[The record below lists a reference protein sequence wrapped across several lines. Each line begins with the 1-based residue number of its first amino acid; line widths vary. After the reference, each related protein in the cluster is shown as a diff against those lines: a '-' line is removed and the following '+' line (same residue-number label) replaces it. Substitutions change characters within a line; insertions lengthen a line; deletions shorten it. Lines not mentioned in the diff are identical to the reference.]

1 MYVGVGA
8 KRIRKL
14 FEQAR
19 NNAPCIIF
27 IDEIDAVGGKRK
39 SGGQSSDYS
48 RMTINQLL
56 QEMDGFKG
64 NDGVLVVAATNLKG
78 KCSGKGSSQIFSDVL
93 DPALLRPGRFDLSVD
108 VPTPNKKGRKEILE
122 HYFGKGKL

>member
-78 KCSGKGSSQIFSDVL
+78 KGSSE
-93 DPALLRPGRFDLSVD
+93 DPLKHF
-108 VPTPNKKGRKEILE
+108 
-122 HYFGKGKL
+122 

>member
-14 FEQAR
+14 FEHAR

-56 QEMDGFKG
+56 QEMDGFKA

-78 KCSGKGSSQIFSDVL
+78 RELTIV
-93 DPALLRPGRFDLSVD
+93 R
-108 VPTPNKKGRKEILE
+108 E
-122 HYFGKGKL
+122 HRCLQYC